1 MISFPSWVNLSVV
14 ELNTVSTK
22 CNSTIYWPSV
32 VVGFVVVVAVDQ
44 FDWFLVAK
52 LRCRFEKVELLK
64 SVTSLWCI
72 GRKPS
77 CFVPQSHVAGFRSGF
92 TGWGAL
98 CQLVNRLH
106 KDSIDMNVVNLRPQL
121 SQFLCSK
128 NIWLFLNA
136 CQNVFGLNSE
146 DICESAD
153 IYKAANFGKV
163 LQTLSK
169 LSNSPLALRSGIR
182 GFPEVVE
189 DEKELAD
196 EYYNNEVYRQL
207 AKAADSKELDEEIYD
222 QASDDERDQIY
233 DHIITRAS
241 LQKEDDEFIPNDQRG
256 YCIKELVDTE
266 RKYVNSLH
274 MIIQK
279 FYLPLKEVL
288 SFEEH
293 NRIFMNLPVL
303 LPIHSAFLSE
313 IQTALRT
320 SQDTGGGGLST
331 TSNVVT
337 GGPLLGDVFVK
348 YKRQLTCY
356 SFYCSSLTRAQ
367 RTIDQLCS
375 EKSDFRQKVL
385 ECQIEANA
393 NKFRLQDV
401 LVVPMQRVLKY
412 HLLLKE
418 LLKHTPIDH
427 EERFSLQLGWDA
439 MRDLSLYLNEVTR
452 DCETR
457 QIIQDIQA
465 SIVDISLHDNTEL
478 CDYGR
483 LLKDGE
489 IKIASP
495 LDDRK
500 LKNRY
505 IFVFDKL
512 LLICKHHKGGKYS
525 YKSWLLLENYEI
537 QDVSDWNS
545 TTTTRG
551 VVKKS
556 PMKFANCFRLQLKDC
571 LGGVQ
576 MQPPDADCRPYYL
589 MHAQSEE
596 SKNSWLLTLR
606 TAHENVKPPAA
617 CLTKHVLMYTS
628 FDQATECSSCEK
640 LLRGLF
646 FQGYKCAHCGVKLHK
661 ECISS
666 LPECGRARECLA
678 RSSTMLDSRS
688 EKFVAIAPFTG
699 SDCNAPSLTFREN
712 DVIQLL
718 SMDVGFEGQWLGR
731 LIQGDNVGQVGFFR
745 PEYVRRQ
752 VASSSMVK
760 RPSWQAATALS
771 NSNNSNHGSGA
782 GAGGGSGS
790 GTGGGGGG
798 GSGAGAGAG
807 AGICNHHSTVLP
819 PSSTSLGRLASTVR
833 PVSLSTFG
841 YVNLEEL
848 THYPWYVGEMD
859 RLRAEQ
865 LIMGLP
871 LGTFLVRFS
880 RARSQ
885 YAISISYSGKEH
897 FDVKHVKVELDKH
910 GFYLDAGRY
919 FPSLVELVNHY
930 EENNLNQSFQA
941 LDTTLKIPVKALI
954 VGFATALH
962 SFEATSP
969 NMVSFQR
976 NDMVIILSKKDSERG
991 WWKGMVVKGTERRVG
1006 YFPCSYVLEK
1016 EDFD

>member
-1 MISFPSWVNLSVV
+1 MEEENELWRQCAAWFTRCGVLDENRRALFPKATL
-14 ELNTVSTK
+14 LD
-22 CNSTIYWPSV
+22 
-32 VVGFVVVVAVDQ
+32 FAQ
-44 FDWFLVAK
+44 A
-52 LRCRFEKVELLK
+52 LRDGVL
-64 SVTSLWCI
+64 
-72 GRKPS
+72 
-77 CFVPQSHVAGFRSGF
+77 
-92 TGWGAL
+92 L

-106 KDSIDMNVVNLRPQL
+106 KDSVDMNVVNLRPQL

-136 CQNVFGLNSE
+136 CQNVFGLSSE

-320 SQDTGGGGLST
+320 SQDTGGLS
-331 TSNVVT
+331 TSNVA

-545 TTTTRG
+545 SATRG

-678 RSSTMLDSRS
+678 RSSTMLDSRKAFAGQSFSFSLSGS

-731 LIQGDNVGQVGFFR
+731 IIQGDNVGQVGFFK

-771 NSNNSNHGSGA
+771 NNNNNHGTGA
-782 GAGGGSGS
+782 GSAC
-790 GTGGGGGG
+790 GGGGG
-798 GSGAGAGAG
+798 GSGAGSGAG
-807 AGICNHHSTVLP
+807 ATICNHHSTVSS
-819 PSSTSLGRLASTVR
+819 PSATSLGRVASTIR

-991 WWKGMVVKGTERRVG
+991 WWKGMVVKGSERRVG
-1006 YFPCSYVLEK
+1006 YFPCSYLLFSFYYSLKMVGNVRDKRLPIAPPITPPIILPAK
-1016 EDFD
+1016 LSKPYPIPYIG

>member
-1 MISFPSWVNLSVV
+1 MEEET
-14 ELNTVSTK
+14 ELWRQ
-22 CNSTIYWPSV
+22 C
-32 VVGFVVVVAVDQ
+32 AA
-44 FDWFLVAK
+44 WFSRCGVLDENRRALYPK
-52 LRCRFEKVELLK
+52 ATLLDFAQALRDGVL
-64 SVTSLWCI
+64 
-72 GRKPS
+72 
-77 CFVPQSHVAGFRSGF
+77 
-92 TGWGAL
+92 L

-512 LLICKHHKGGKYS
+512 LLICKHHKFCCGRLTGNN
-525 YKSWLLLENYEI
+525 EHFREA
-537 QDVSDWNS
+537 S
-545 TTTTRG
+545 TATRAG
-551 VVKKS
+551 FCWKI
-556 PMKFANCFRLQLKDC
+556 MKFKMCRIGTAPPPPEFANCFRLQLKDC

-640 LLRGLF
+640 LLRD
-646 FQGYKCAHCGVKLHK
+646 CGVKLHK

-798 GSGAGAGAG
+798 GSGAGAG

-1006 YFPCSYVLEK
+1006 YFPCSYLLFYFYYFLKMVRNAKTCETKCCAIENSLIVLPIAPPITPPSILPAK
-1016 EDFD
+1016 LSKPYPHPPYIG

>member
-1 MISFPSWVNLSVV
+1 MEEET
-14 ELNTVSTK
+14 ELWRQ
-22 CNSTIYWPSV
+22 C
-32 VVGFVVVVAVDQ
+32 AA
-44 FDWFLVAK
+44 WFSRCGVLDENRRALYPK
-52 LRCRFEKVELLK
+52 ATLLDFAQALRDGVL
-64 SVTSLWCI
+64 
-72 GRKPS
+72 
-77 CFVPQSHVAGFRSGF
+77 
-92 TGWGAL
+92 L

-207 AKAADSKELDEEIYD
+207 AKAAEFSILVVCGPFLFLFTMIIFSSKELDEEIYD

-241 LQKEDDEFIPNDQRG
+241 LQKEDDRG

-320 SQDTGGGGLST
+320 SQDTCGGGGGLST

-375 EKSDFRQKVL
+375 EKSDFRQK

-439 MRDLSLYLNEVTR
+439 MR
-452 DCETR
+452 
-457 QIIQDIQA
+457 
-465 SIVDISLHDNTEL
+465 HDNTEL

-551 VVKKS
+551 V
-556 PMKFANCFRLQLKDC
+556 FANCFRLQLKDC

-752 VASSSMVK
+752 VVSSSMIK

-771 NSNNSNHGSGA
+771 NSSNSNHA
-782 GAGGGSGS
+782 
-790 GTGGGGGG
+790 T
-798 GSGAGAGAG
+798 
-807 AGICNHHSTVLP
+807 
-819 PSSTSLGRLASTVR
+819 TVR

>member
-1 MISFPSWVNLSVV
+1 MEEENELWRQCAAWFTRCGVLDENRRALFPKATL
-14 ELNTVSTK
+14 LD
-22 CNSTIYWPSV
+22 
-32 VVGFVVVVAVDQ
+32 FAQ
-44 FDWFLVAK
+44 A
-52 LRCRFEKVELLK
+52 LRDGVL
-64 SVTSLWCI
+64 
-72 GRKPS
+72 
-77 CFVPQSHVAGFRSGF
+77 
-92 TGWGAL
+92 L

-106 KDSIDMNVVNLRPQL
+106 KDSVDMNVVNLRPQL

-136 CQNVFGLNSE
+136 CQNVFGLSSE

-320 SQDTGGGGLST
+320 SQDTGGLS
-331 TSNVVT
+331 TSNVA

-545 TTTTRG
+545 SATRG

-699 SDCNAPSLTFREN
+699 NDCNAPSLTFREN

-731 LIQGDNVGQVGFFR
+731 IIQGDNVGQVGFFR

-771 NSNNSNHGSGA
+771 NINNNSHASGVGSA
-782 GAGGGSGS
+782 SC
-790 GTGGGGGG
+790 GGGGAGG
-798 GSGAGAGAG
+798 GSGAGAT
-807 AGICNHHSTVLP
+807 ICNHHSTVSS
-819 PSSTSLGRLASTVR
+819 PSATSLGRVSSTVR

-991 WWKGMVVKGTERRVG
+991 WWKGMVVKGTERRV
-1006 YFPCSYVLEK
+1006 K
-1016 EDFD
+1016 

>member
-1 MISFPSWVNLSVV
+1 MEEENELWRQCAAWFTRCGVLDENRRALFPKATL
-14 ELNTVSTK
+14 LD
-22 CNSTIYWPSV
+22 
-32 VVGFVVVVAVDQ
+32 FAQ
-44 FDWFLVAK
+44 A
-52 LRCRFEKVELLK
+52 LRDGVL
-64 SVTSLWCI
+64 
-72 GRKPS
+72 
-77 CFVPQSHVAGFRSGF
+77 
-92 TGWGAL
+92 L

-106 KDSIDMNVVNLRPQL
+106 KDSVDMNVVNLRPQL

-136 CQNVFGLNSE
+136 CQNVFGLSSE

-320 SQDTGGGGLST
+320 SQDTGGLS
-331 TSNVVT
+331 TSNVA

-545 TTTTRG
+545 SATRG

-678 RSSTMLDSRS
+678 RSSTMLDSRKAFAGQSFSFSLSGS

-731 LIQGDNVGQVGFFR
+731 IIQGDNVGQVGFFK

-771 NSNNSNHGSGA
+771 NNNNNHGTGA
-782 GAGGGSGS
+782 GSAC
-790 GTGGGGGG
+790 GGGGG
-798 GSGAGAGAG
+798 GSGAGAT
-807 AGICNHHSTVLP
+807 ICNHHSTVSS
-819 PSSTSLGRLASTVR
+819 PSATSLDRVASTIR